1 MVNLVLKF
9 VSCARSAGLRVS
21 TSEVLDCLDQ
31 LGLVDIMDEPQ
42 FAAVLRANF
51 AKSRREQHHFNRLYQ
66 MFFHELRQDA
76 SIVGS
81 EPLAEQIQ
89 DILHALAPAEDENE
103 TLQAVFDF
111 LDGDPLPYLE
121 QLQQFGANAD
131 DQNRGL
137 GSNLGAVTRR
147 LEIML
152 GLNATEEA
160 LEQFLA
166 DNRDQI
172 NWEARR
178 DLDAHFKLSLIHI

>member
-1 MVNLVLKF
+1 MVDLVLKF
-9 VSCARSAGLRVS
+9 VSCARTAGLRVS

-81 EPLAEQIQ
+81 EPLTEQIR
-89 DILHALAPAEDENE
+89 DILQALAPAEGENE
-103 TLQAVFDF
+103 TLQAVLDF
-111 LDGDPLPYLE
+111 LDGDPLSYFE
-121 QLQQFGANAD
+121 QLQQIGANAD

-147 LEIML
+147 LDILL
-152 GLNATEEA
+152 GLNAAEEA

-178 DLDAHFKLSLIHI
+178 DSRTPNASTRDT